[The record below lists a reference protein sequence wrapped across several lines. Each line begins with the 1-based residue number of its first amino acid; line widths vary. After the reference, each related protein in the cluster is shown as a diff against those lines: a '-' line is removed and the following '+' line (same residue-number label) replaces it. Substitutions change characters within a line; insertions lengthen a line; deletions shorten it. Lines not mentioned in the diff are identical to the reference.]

1 VPVQRINQLMKAVD
15 VFFLPSAWEGIALS
29 IYEAMASGLPVVG
42 ADVGGQ
48 RELVVANCGVLIQ
61 RSTEEAEADEYAKVL
76 SELIRDPVR
85 RKDMGAA
92 GRDRV
97 KTHFTLNK
105 MIECMVELFDGAHSL
120 RTKNPRPAPGV
131 GLGRASAAQLI
142 ELSRRCRETEP
153 QWHDRRQDGVPT
165 VALESQHPNWRT
177 RVYEV
182 LRVLYQPLY
191 QRGLRHGG
199 AWYFPMADRV
209 KKALLRH
216 QR

>member
-1 VPVQRINQLMKAVD
+1 
-15 VFFLPSAWEGIALS
+15 
-29 IYEAMASGLPVVG
+29 
-42 ADVGGQ
+42 
-48 RELVVANCGVLIQ
+48 
-61 RSTEEAEADEYAKVL
+61 
-76 SELIRDPVR
+76 
-85 RKDMGAA
+85 
-92 GRDRV
+92 
-97 KTHFTLNK
+97 
-105 MIECMVELFDGAHSL
+105 MIEGMVEQFDAARSL
-120 RTKNPRPAPGV
+120 RTKNPRPVPGV